1 MKRTSRLALLLG
13 VLGATSISLLPA
25 AFAQEAEPGVATE
38 LMDGVDVSLNPP
50 MPPQPFGGPPEPP
63 PGPGGPDEGGDN
75 IAFHGGG
82 DVMMLRAG
90 VHSDF
95 TDEQLEQMYKAK
107 NDFLDKA
114 GPKMVE
120 LKSQERAL
128 HDLLTQP
135 DFDKS
140 KAMSLQSKINS
151 LHNDLANMK
160 LEQRISLLNT
170 LTAEQRKELRKSYIK
185 MMDFGPMMM
194 HGKMRHH
201 GWGHRSGGGGGGG
214 CSPGGHGGPGGH
226 RGHHGGPGG
235 EHKEAPT
242 DKG

>member
-1 MKRTSRLALLLG
+1 MRRTSRLALFLG
-13 VLGATSISLLPA
+13 VLGASSISLLPA
-25 AFAQEAEPGVATE
+25 AMAQEAEPGPATE
-38 LMDGVDVSLNPP
+38 LMDNIDLSLNPP
-50 MPPQPFGGPPEPP
+50 LPPQPFEGQPGAPPSAGLDGE
-63 PGPGGPDEGGDN
+63 GDN

-82 DVMMLRAG
+82 DMMMLRAG

-95 TDEQLEQMYKAK
+95 SDEQLEQMYKSK

-151 LHNDLANMK
+151 IHNDLSNLK
-160 LEQRISLLNT
+160 LEQRISMLNT

-201 GWGHRSGGGGGGG
+201 GWGHKGGGGACG
-214 CSPGGHGGPGGH
+214 PGGPGGPGGH
-226 RGHHGGPGG
+226 HGHHGGPGAD
-235 EHKEAPT
+235 HKEGPT